1 VPQNRWFRAGAV
13 ATTWFR
19 AGAVATTACG
29 IAFAATV
36 AVEVLPATGPLRA
49 TTMQRL
55 LIVDA
60 ERLGNRIVAVGD
72 RGYIVFSDD
81 GGTSW
86 KRARTPPAP
95 LLTSIDFLDAQSGL
109 AVGHDAMILR
119 TADAGE
125 TWTQQFS
132 APAEQRPLL
141 DVNYLTSQRAIAVGA
156 YAAYYETTD
165 GGKSWN
171 ARKIGTEDKH
181 FNAILELGDGRLL
194 ILGEAGTILGSDDNG
209 ATWSPVASPYK
220 GSLFGG
226 VIANDG
232 AVVAFGMRGR
242 IYRSSDK
249 GRTWKQID
257 NPSVATLM
265 GGEKMADGTL
275 VIAGAAGTALVSRD
289 NGQSFQPLE
298 TGSTKTYAKA
308 LLGAANTLLLLGEAG
323 VRTAPLP
330 QQPKR

>member
-1 VPQNRWFRAGAV
+1 
-13 ATTWFR
+13 
-19 AGAVATTACG
+19 
-29 IAFAATV
+29 
-36 AVEVLPATGPLRA
+36 
-49 TTMQRL
+49 
-55 LIVDA
+55 
-60 ERLGNRIVAVGD
+60 VGD
-72 RGYIVFSDD
+72 RGYVVISDD
-81 GGTSW
+81 GGSSW
-86 KRARTPPAP
+86 KRAKTPSAP

-109 AVGHDAMILR
+109 AVGHDAVILK
-119 TADAGE
+119 TTDAGE
-125 TWTQQFS
+125 TWTEQFS

-171 ARKIGTEDKH
+171 SRKVTGEDKH
-181 FNAILELGDGRLL
+181 FNAILELGEGRLL

-209 ATWSPVASPYK
+209 ATWSAVASPYK

-226 VIANDG
+226 VITNDG
-232 AVVAFGMRGR
+232 AVIAFGMRGR
-242 IYRSSDK
+242 IYRSTDK
-249 GRTWKQID
+249 GRTWKQVD

-265 GGEKMADGTL
+265 GGEKMPDGTL

-289 NGQSFQPLE
+289 NGQSFQPLQ

-323 VRTAPLP
+323 VRSASLP